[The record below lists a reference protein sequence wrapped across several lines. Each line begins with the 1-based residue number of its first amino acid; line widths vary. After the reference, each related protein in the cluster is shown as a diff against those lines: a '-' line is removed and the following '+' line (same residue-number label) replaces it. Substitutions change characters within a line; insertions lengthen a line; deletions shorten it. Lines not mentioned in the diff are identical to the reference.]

1 MEKLSLKRFGRVVTF
16 KRNMSNSQRLAFA
29 IIEHLSAQLKSGAV
43 VGDSAESL
51 EVSIQCLESVYGI
64 DRGDSS
70 QVEKLKFDKPLE
82 EIFESAVKSIG
93 GSTSAQSTEENRLK
107 AENLKTEGNQLM
119 KDEKYEEAIKCYTK
133 AMELDSTNAVF
144 PCNRAAAH
152 SKKGDHQKAIEDC
165 QKALTLDPNYGKAYG
180 RMGLSYHNLNNLE
193 KAKEC
198 YTKALELE
206 PGSTFYQTSL
216 SQVEEKLKQTQP
228 GGGARPAPGGLPS
241 LGGMDLGAL
250 LTNPAIMNMAQSFMS
265 NPSVQQMMTSM
276 MGGGASPG
284 GAGGAASIFQAA
296 QQFGEQ
302 MQQSNP
308 EMFEQL
314 RTQAQAAVNLHR
326 EQEDQSENDDSKPDG
341 GDAN

>member
-1 MEKLSLKRFGRVVTF
+1 FFVEKLSLKRFGRAVTF

-119 KDEKYEEAIKCYTK
+119 KEEKYEEAIKCYTK
-133 AMELDSTNAVF
+133 AMELDSANAVF

-180 RMGLSYHNLNNLE
+180 RMGLSYHNLNNLQ

-216 SQVEEKLKQTQP
+216 SQVEEKIKQTQP
-228 GGGARPAPGGLPS
+228 GGGARPAPGGRLWKNGLINS
-241 LGGMDLGAL
+241 
-250 LTNPAIMNMAQSFMS
+250 MAKTTF
-265 NPSVQQMMTSM
+265 VLYFLVRMTSM
-276 MGGGASPG
+276 MGGGTSPG

-314 RTQAQAAVNLHR
+314 RTQAQAAVNMHR
-326 EQEDQSENDDSKPDG
+326 EQQDQSENDDSKPG
-341 GDAN
+341 Q